1 VNFNSVENLDV
12 RMLLWANQ
20 FVGTNVKLDHALV
33 FITENPTLRFI
44 LPSLLLWTLWFSA
57 KTSDEQR
64 ARMLSGII
72 GCYAAALLSRFGQ
85 GLVFVHTR
93 PILSPLLLVKIAP
106 RIDIASWSGA
116 RNFNSFPSDFAC
128 LFFAIS
134 TVIFFVNKKYGVLAY
149 LWSLVVCGVVRVYL
163 AIHFPLD
170 VLGGATLGVVAVAVF
185 SREFIYARLTPLVR
199 LASTHPV
206 VFYPIFVLIVE
217 QMWEAFSALVFVG
230 FAIVKLFE
238 ALSRH
243 L

>member
-12 RMLLWANQ
+12 RMLLWVNQ
-20 FVGTNVKLDHALV
+20 FVGTNGKLDHALV
-33 FITENPTLRFI
+33 FFTDNPTLRFI

-72 GCYAAALLSRFGQ
+72 GCYAAALSSRFGQ
-85 GLVFVHTR
+85 ALVFVHSR
-93 PILSPLLLVKIAP
+93 PILSRLPVKIP
-106 RIDIASWSGA
+106 PGIDIAGWSRA

-134 TVIFFVNKKYGVLAY
+134 TVIFFVNKKFGVLAY
-149 LWSLVVCGVVRVYL
+149 LWSFVVGGVVRVYL
-163 AIHFPLD
+163 GFHFPLD
-170 VLGGATLGVVAVAVF
+170 VLAGAALGVIAVAVF
-185 SREFIYARLTPLVR
+185 SREFICARLMPLVG
-199 LASTHPV
+199 LASTRPV

-217 QMWEAFSALVFVG
+217 QMWEAFSGLVLVG
-230 FAIVKLFE
+230 FTIVKLFG